1 MATVDEIQREMF
13 DMWIYLSRAYTF
25 SIFLRMYRIYENSI
39 SNFLVY
45 PKKKKKEKEKE
56 KETIKCEI
64 FDFLNSGIKWRPRNC
79 V

>member
-1 MATVDEIQREMF
+1 MRIQ
-13 DMWIYLSRAYTF
+13 LVTF
-25 SIFLRMYRIYENSI
+25 LCI
-39 SNFLVY
+39 